1 MSKSKNFPWLH
12 GVVLGNVF
20 FLAAEPFA
28 ECCFEDRLT
37 IETIF
42 LVMPFVLK
50 LMCFSNMF
58 KILFNSYNLT
68 FCFLAIV
75 DHHLSAFQSI
85 CRCLLMDFETHAIS
99 LLLQLQH
106 LYCYSRKSFAYR

>member
-50 LMCFSNMF
+50 PISFSNMF
-58 KILFNSYNLT
+58 RNLVILLNTLFT
-68 FCFLAIV
+68 F
-75 DHHLSAFQSI
+75 
-85 CRCLLMDFETHAIS
+85 
-99 LLLQLQH
+99 
-106 LYCYSRKSFAYR
+106 